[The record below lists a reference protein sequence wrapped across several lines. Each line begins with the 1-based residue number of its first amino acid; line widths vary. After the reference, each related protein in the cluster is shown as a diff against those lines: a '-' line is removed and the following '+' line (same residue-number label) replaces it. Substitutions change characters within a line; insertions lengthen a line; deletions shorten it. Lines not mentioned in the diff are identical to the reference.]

1 MFGLWETQNKF
12 NRLVNERLEWSEKV
26 LKALSDTILV
36 QDKQIRDLYN
46 EIGQLKQQLSEKEV
60 ES

>member
-1 MFGLWETQNKF
+1 MFGLWKTQNEF
-12 NRLVNERLEWSEKV
+12 NKLVNERLEWSEKL

-46 EIGQLKQQLSEKEV
+46 EIEQLKQQISEKEV